1 MCSNNLQICEND
13 DRFAIIDDH
22 VYFPGDFFC
31 TSSSSPMGERRWPK
45 PSRLYVAEDC
55 AGLAPLVECC
65 KNLGLDFKVWG
76 LQPKNKTTLTNNL
89 CCEDGWIESRALL
102 HVRVRR
108 SPAKAFEGLVQSGDD
123 VEGLFEAQRHLV
135 LETSQD
141 DYTRHKIP
149 MWHNY
154 SIVIIT
160 IIVPFNSKIVYTIE
174 IELNN
179 SLYNFFE
186 PSSCLEVVLL
196 WIAPEVFAALFISL
210 DLDFLVSHTRP
221 LAEKKVLRTTEPG
234 WPKQYPVCIWQFL
247 S

>member
-1 MCSNNLQICEND
+1 MGGPKSRTFEIFGENNMAWSWMLNPLNSLLKRRTKICIDIDWINSFAKPMLIPHAWIKVSLNTLKTHGLKCVQTTFKYVRID

-160 IIVPFNSKIVYTIE
+160 IIVPFNSKII
-174 IELNN
+174 
-179 SLYNFFE
+179 
-186 PSSCLEVVLL
+186 L
-196 WIAPEVFAALFISL
+196 WIE
-210 DLDFLVSHTRP
+210 
-221 LAEKKVLRTTEPG
+221 
-234 WPKQYPVCIWQFL
+234 
-247 S
+247 